1 MPHRKIQNCV
11 LKHPQH
17 YKITAA
23 TPHPLE
29 ESHMTNVQGLNAV
42 IDLSHF
48 NTVTSFAEIKS
59 AGIVGIIHKAT
70 EATNWTDS
78 TYAARKQQ
86 ALAAGLWWGAYHFG
100 TNADG
105 AAQAEY
111 FLSKVNPGPTD
122 LLALDFEENIQS
134 QMTIAQAEQFVTEVF
149 NQTGRYPGFYS
160 DALAGKMLVNN
171 KSEIL
176 ANCWFWRAQY
186 GTSEPIVPSTWSTWT
201 MWQYTSA
208 GPVSGISAPC
218 DRDTFNGTMD
228 ELSQLWGQS

>member
-1 MPHRKIQNCV
+1 
-11 LKHPQH
+11 
-17 YKITAA
+17 
-23 TPHPLE
+23 
-29 ESHMTNVQGLNAV
+29 MTNVQGLNAV

-70 EATNWTDS
+70 QATNWSDS
-78 TYAARKQQ
+78 TYAARKTQ

-122 LLALDFEENIQS
+122 LLALDFEENTQS

-160 DALAGKMLVNN
+160 DALAGKMLGNN

-186 GTSEPIVPSTWSTWT
+186 GTSEPIVPPTWSTWT

-218 DRDTFNGTMD
+218 DRDTFNGTMV

>member
-1 MPHRKIQNCV
+1 
-11 LKHPQH
+11 
-17 YKITAA
+17 
-23 TPHPLE
+23 
-29 ESHMTNVQGLNAV
+29 MTNVQSLNAV

-59 AGIVGIIHKAT
+59 DGIVGIIHKAT

-122 LLALDFEENIQS
+122 LLALDFEENTQS

-160 DALAGKMLVNN
+160 DALAGKLLANN
-171 KSEIL
+171 NSEIL

-186 GTSEPIVPSTWSTWT
+186 GTSEPIVPPTWSTWT

-218 DRDTFNGTMD
+218 DRDTFNGTID

>member
-1 MPHRKIQNCV
+1 
-11 LKHPQH
+11 
-17 YKITAA
+17 
-23 TPHPLE
+23 
-29 ESHMTNVQGLNAV
+29 MTNVQGLNAV

-100 TNADG
+100 TDADG

-122 LLALDFEENIQS
+122 LLALDFEENTQS

-171 KSEIL
+171 SEIL

-186 GTSEPIVPSTWSTWT
+186 GTSEPIVPPTWSTWT

>member
-1 MPHRKIQNCV
+1 
-11 LKHPQH
+11 
-17 YKITAA
+17 
-23 TPHPLE
+23 
-29 ESHMTNVQGLNAV
+29 MTNVQGLNAV
-42 IDLSHF
+42 VDLSHF

-59 AGIVGIIHKAT
+59 ASIVGIIHKAT
-70 EATNWTDS
+70 QATNWSDS

-105 AAQAEY
+105 AAQAQY

-122 LLALDFEENIQS
+122 LLALDFEENPQS

-160 DALAGKMLVNN
+160 DALAGKMLGNN
-171 KSEIL
+171 NSEIL

-186 GTSEPIVPSTWSTWT
+186 GTSEPIVPPTWSTWT
-201 MWQYTSA
+201 MWQYTES

-228 ELSQLWGQS
+228 QLSQLWGQS

>member
-1 MPHRKIQNCV
+1 
-11 LKHPQH
+11 
-17 YKITAA
+17 
-23 TPHPLE
+23 
-29 ESHMTNVQGLNAV
+29 MTNVPGLNVV

-70 EATNWTDS
+70 QATNWSDN
-78 TYAARKQQ
+78 TYAARKSQ

-100 TNADG
+100 TNGDG
-105 AAQAEY
+105 AAQAQY

-122 LLALDFEENIQS
+122 LLALDFEENPQS
-134 QMTIAQAEQFVTEVF
+134 QMTIAQAEQFVAEVF

-160 DALAGKMLVNN
+160 DALAGKMLGNN
-171 KSEIL
+171 KSEVL

-186 GTSEPIVPSTWSTWT
+186 GTSEPIVPSTWSTWS
-201 MWQYTSA
+201 MWQYTSS

-228 ELSQLWGQS
+228 QLSQLWGQR

>member
-1 MPHRKIQNCV
+1 M
-11 LKHPQH
+11 
-17 YKITAA
+17 
-23 TPHPLE
+23 
-29 ESHMTNVQGLNAV
+29 SSVQGLNVV

-48 NTVTSFAEIKS
+48 NTVTSFPDIKS

-70 EATNWTDS
+70 QATNWSDP
-78 TYAARKQQ
+78 TYADRKQQ
-86 ALAAGLWWGAYHFG
+86 ATAAGLWWGAYHFG

-105 AAQAEY
+105 AAQAQY

-122 LLALDFEENIQS
+122 LLALDFEENPSS

-160 DALAGKMLVNN
+160 DALAGKLLGSNTSAV
-171 KSEIL
+171 L

-186 GTSEPIVPSTWSTWT
+186 GSAAPIVPSTWSTWT
-201 MWQYTSA
+201 MWQYTES
-208 GPVSGISAPC
+208 GPVNGIAAPC

-228 ELSQLWGQS
+228 QLSQLWGQS